1 MNIDLHV
8 HSEYAPNGKW
18 PLRKIFE
25 LAKAK
30 DLSYLAITDSYCI
43 DGLQEAFELGE
54 EFGIKLIKGV
64 EMQSNSR
71 VHILAYNFDENN
83 ENFLRALKES
93 REWADS
99 GKIEGMAQK
108 LRENYNLDISLEE
121 ICNLQN
127 TISPS
132 TKQFCQA
139 LVMKGY
145 AKDWGEAKD
154 LFFSPN
160 SKNGNCYVG
169 VKYSP
174 EYLVKKAKEAG
185 AIVILAHPHQIEIKE
200 VEINNLMPKLIES
213 GLDGIE
219 IHYNN
224 QSFDENKK
232 QKAFNLLQDFELKII
247 SGGSDF
253 NGQNVTCLGGNP
265 KITTEMISEELLFG
279 GK

>member
-18 PLRKIFE
+18 PLRNIFE
-25 LAKAK
+25 LAKAR
-30 DLSYLAITDSYCI
+30 DISYLAITDSYCVE
-43 DGLQEAFELGE
+43 GLKEASKLSD

-83 ENFLRALKES
+83 EGFLRTLKES

-99 GKIEGMAQK
+99 GKIKGMVKK
-108 LRENYNLDISLEE
+108 LQDNYSIDITLEE
-121 ICNLQN
+121 ICKSQN

-139 LVMKGY
+139 LVLKGL
-145 AKDWGEAKD
+145 AQDWREAKE
-154 LFFSPN
+154 LFFLPN
-160 SKNGNCYVG
+160 SKNGNCYIG
-169 VKYSP
+169 VKYDP
-174 EYLVKKAKEAG
+174 EYLVKKAKQAG
-185 AIVILAHPHQIEIKE
+185 AIVILAHPQQIETKE
-200 VEINNLMPKLIES
+200 VNIDELMPKLIDS

-219 IHYNN
+219 VYYHNP
-224 QSFDENKK
+224 SFDENKK
-232 QKAFNLLQDFELKII
+232 HKAFKLLHDFGLKII

-253 NGQNVTCLGGNP
+253 NGNNITCLGGDP
-265 KITTEMISEELLFG
+265 KITTDLISEELYG